1 VAFDPKKI
9 NPAKTLYLI
18 DGSSFLYR
26 AYYSLKPMHTAD
38 GRPVQAVYG
47 FCRMIKK
54 LIDTVKP
61 EHMVLVW
68 DSKGKTARHERY
80 PAYKATRQA
89 APSDLFG
96 QKEQIMQFADMIGLK
111 QLAQEGVEADDLLYS
126 LAKDAAAQGLLVVML
141 TADKD
146 MGQSLAENVVLYD
159 TFTDAYV
166 TTESFEAAKGFPV
179 AKLPFYFALLGD
191 ASDNIPGVKGIGK
204 KGALD
209 LVQQFDSL
217 DHLYARLGTVNPRFK
232 KLLEPSRDDAF
243 LSYDLFLLRYYT
255 VGLTLSDLVFNPAGW
270 DNARQLFKELNFKS
284 MLVEKES
291 TPESREKKYTAWD
304 KYDFRTITTIE
315 ALEALC
321 VDLRAAG
328 LFAFDTETD
337 GVKPLQNRLVG
348 ISVCYK
354 EGLSFYIPCAH
365 KVETPH
371 LAVNDVIRLM
381 LPVFED
387 EQIKKVAQNTKF
399 DQLVLFNAGI
409 MVRGVIFD
417 TMIAARLVAKE
428 WEKASLKF
436 LSLHYFD
443 EAMLNYEDMVESAG
457 YKDFSEVPLDRAT
470 LYSAADSHQTFKLYH
485 LLAKK
490 LEEEKLAKLFTTL
503 EQPLTQVLF
512 AMEAEG
518 IHFDTSALKE
528 LDVQVSI
535 QLAQLEDA
543 IALYADKNR
552 GEINLNSPR
561 QIERLLFTTLGL
573 PPQKKS
579 SKGSGYSTDQEVLR
593 ALIDKHPVPGLLL
606 SYRELFK
613 LKSTYIDSLP
623 TFVNPKTGKIHT
635 TFSQIAVAT
644 GRLSSY
650 DPNLQNIP
658 VSGLGL
664 EVRAA
669 FKPNEGC
676 VLLSA
681 DYSQIELRV
690 LAQLSRDPV
699 LTQAFVKGHDIHA
712 ETASRLFDVPL
723 DQVSHTQRQVGKRIN
738 FSILYG
744 LTPYGLSQDLGISFS
759 DAKKYIDRYFEQYP
773 KVLSWM
779 EHIVEETKRLGYVK
793 TLGGRRRYIPA
804 IHEKNRSLYEEARR
818 IAINT
823 VAQGTAAELMKLG
836 MLVLDKTLKKQGL
849 GAKILLQ
856 IHDELVLSVPV
867 QELDKTEKLVH
878 EVLEGIVQWTVPLV
892 VTMRHG
898 VNWKEVS
905 K

>member
-1 VAFDPKKI
+1 MTFDPKKI
-9 NPAKTLYLI
+9 DPAKTLYLI

-26 AYYSLKPMHTAD
+26 AYYGLKPLHTPE
-38 GRPVQAVYG
+38 GRTVQAVYG

-61 EHMVLVW
+61 EHMALVW
-68 DSKGKTARHERY
+68 DSKGKTVRHERY

-89 APSDLFG
+89 PPSDLFE
-96 QKEQIMQFADMIGLK
+96 QKELIIKFADMIGLR
-111 QLAQEGVEADDLLYS
+111 QVAQEGVEADDLLYS
-126 LAKDAAAQGLLVVML
+126 LAKDFSAQGMLVVL
-141 TADKD
+141 VTADKD
-146 MGQSLAENVVLYD
+146 MGQALDENVVIYD

-166 TTESFEAAKGFPV
+166 TRDSFAIAKGFPV
-179 AKLPFYFALLGD
+179 EKLPFYFALLGD
-191 ASDNIPGVKGIGK
+191 ASDNIPGVAGIGK

-217 DHLYARLGTVNPRFK
+217 DDVYAHLDRVLPRLK
-232 KLLEPSRDDAF
+232 KALETSKENAF
-243 LSYDLFLLRYYT
+243 LSYELFLLRPYAT
-255 VGLTLSDLVFNPAGW
+255 GLGANQLMFDPANW
-270 DNARQLFKELNFKS
+270 KNARQLFKELNFKTL
-284 MLVEKES
+284 MAPEAS
-291 TPESREKKYTAWD
+291 TPESREKKYTAWET
-304 KYDFRTITTIE
+304 YDFRTITTLE

-321 VDLRAAG
+321 ADLRIAG

-337 GVKPLQNRLVG
+337 GVRPLQNRLVG

-371 LAVNDVIRLM
+371 LELNDVVRIM
-381 LPVFED
+381 QPVFED
-387 EQIKKVAQNTKF
+387 EQLKKIAHNTKF
-399 DQLVLFNAGI
+399 DQLVLFNVGI

-436 LSLHYFD
+436 LSQHYFD

-470 LYSAADSHQTFKLYH
+470 LYSAADSHQTLKLYYV
-485 LLAKK
+485 LTKK

-503 EQPLTQVLF
+503 EQPLTQILF
-512 AMEAEG
+512 AMEAAG
-518 IHFDTSALKE
+518 ITFDASGLKE
-528 LDVQVSI
+528 LDVLVSI
-535 QLAQLEDA
+535 KLAELEDA
-543 IALYADKNR
+543 IALYADKKR

-579 SKGSGYSTDQEVLR
+579 SKGSGYSTDQEVLQ
-593 ALIDKHPVPGLLL
+593 ALVDKHPVPGLLL

-613 LKSTYIDSLP
+613 LKSTYIDALP
-623 TFVNPKTGKIHT
+623 TFVNPQTGKIHT

-644 GRLSSY
+644 GRLSSF

-658 VSGLGL
+658 ASGLGL

-669 FKPNEGC
+669 FKPDEGH

-690 LAQLSRDPV
+690 LAHLSRDPV
-699 LTQAFVKGHDIHA
+699 LTEAFVKGHDIHA
-712 ETASRLFDVPL
+712 ETAARLFDVSL
-723 DQVSHTQRQVGKRIN
+723 DAVSQEQRQVGKRIN

-744 LTPYGLSQDLGISFS
+744 LTPYGLSKDLGISFG

-773 KVLSWM
+773 RVLSWM

-804 IHEKNRSLYEEARR
+804 IYEKNRSLYEEARR
-818 IAINT
+818 VAINT

-836 MLVLDKTLKKQGL
+836 MLVLDKALKKQGL
-849 GAKILLQ
+849 GARLLLQ
-856 IHDELVLSVPV
+856 IHDELVLTVPE
-867 QELDKTEKLVH
+867 QEIERTEKLVH
-878 EVLEGIVQWTVPLV
+878 NVLEGVVNWTVPLV
-892 VTMRHG
+892 VTVCHG
-898 VNWKEVS
+898 ENWKKVS